1 MALSDHAKGILITT
15 TGVLVFTPDA
25 LLIRLAGVDAFTL
38 SVGRGLLGGAIVLG
52 FCALVFPG
60 SVLQQLRALGVWGLW
75 VALLQ
80 AISAILFLVALERT
94 SAANVLIFFAT
105 APLIAAAMAW
115 LFLGERVPRVTL
127 LAMLLCLAGLAVVVS
142 GSLGG
147 GTLAGD
153 LIGLL
158 NACSIA
164 AFYVVIRRR
173 KDVNMIPALG
183 LGMLLG
189 AVIAAPFAG
198 YPAMLP
204 MQWFWMVLGGAVVFP
219 LALMLLTLGPRY
231 LPAPEVAMLTLLET
245 VLGPFWVWLALG
257 EDPGPRSL
265 TGGAV
270 IVLVLLGHAI
280 LRLRRE
286 RARAVP

>member
-1 MALSDHAKGILITT
+1 MALSDHAKGILITA

-25 LLIRLAGVDAFTL
+25 LLVRLTAIDAFTL

-52 FCALVFPG
+52 LCWLLFPG
-60 SVLQQLRALGVWGLW
+60 SVLRQLRALGVWGLW

-80 AISAILFLVALERT
+80 AVSAILFLVALERT

-105 APLIAAAMAW
+105 APLIAAGMAW
-115 LFLGERVPRVTL
+115 VFLRERVPKVTL
-127 LAMLLCLAGLAVVVS
+127 LAMILCLGGLAIVVS

-147 GTLAGD
+147 GNLTGD
-153 LIGLL
+153 MIGLV

-189 AVIAAPFAG
+189 AAIAAPLAG
-198 YPAMLP
+198 YPAMAP
-204 MQWFWMVLGGAVVFP
+204 MQWLWLVLGGAVVFP
-219 LALMLLTLGPRY
+219 VALMLLTLGPRY

-265 TGGAV
+265 LGGAV
-270 IVLVLLGHAI
+270 IVLVLLGHAL

-286 RARAVP
+286 PALA